1 MLNQSKKSIPD
12 VGPDSTSVYLQEA
25 QGTNADAASQ
35 LAHGADWFEQF
46 FTSSSEMLCIIDG
59 NGYFRRVNNAF
70 ADLLGYAVTELN
82 GQAITNFVYPRD
94 FHPTTEMLLQ
104 AQERNIQGFESRV
117 TCSNGDVKW
126 LSWSTTI
133 LEAGAMMGIVRD
145 ITGEKQGA
153 EDVQRH
159 IKTLEAAEE
168 RYKAFV
174 HQSSEIIWRG
184 EMITPIDISLPED
197 EQVRMVFS
205 ESWLAECNDHMAWF
219 YGYKS
224 AAEMTGKRLSEFF
237 SAADAATDGTV
248 RKFIQQ
254 GYKVYQVLSSHVN
267 AQGHTRYFI
276 SNMVG
281 VVEDGKLN
289 RIWCTQNDITGQRR
303 AEKALRDSEERYR
316 HFIQQSSEGI
326 WRFETVKPIPVDAPE
341 EQIMEMLVQH
351 GYLAECNETIAK
363 LYGFEK
369 ASEMTGRNMQELVA
383 LEHPASQEFLY
394 AFIRQ
399 GFNISNYELPHT
411 DTQGNKRYFRHNLV
425 GIIENGR
432 LVRVWGTQQEVTE
445 QHKVEETNRHQARV
459 LENLFDAVISTAPDF
474 TIRSWNHAAE
484 KLYGLSAEEVTGHT
498 IREFVTLDYH
508 NTTRDK
514 LLEELFGNGIWN
526 GEASFVRPKDG
537 KRVIFQSTISL
548 IKDKDGNVTDTIGIN
563 KDITERTQAEH
574 AMRES
579 EERFRQLAD
588 AAPVMIWVS
597 DENDN
602 MVYVNKSFVN
612 FTGVTMAQVSGEG
625 WATLMHPDDIP
636 VSEEKYR
643 NCFKNRESFQLE
655 YRLKSSSGD
664 YRWVVDHG
672 VPRFLEDNTFLGFIG
687 SVMDIHDRKMAEEK
701 IRFQAQVMTDVS
713 DGLIATDLDF
723 NIISFNKAAE
733 KMYGFSA
740 AEVVGKPIRD
750 YILHHYTAGT
760 REDVLKAL
768 SENENWEGE
777 AYYDRKDGVRIYM
790 LCSYSFVRD
799 EQGRQIG
806 FAGIH
811 RDITERRK
819 SEQALRISEERYRSV
834 VHAMGEGIVMFDN
847 TGKIIACNRS
857 AEDIMGMPANVM
869 ESLRNDIFLI
879 HEDGTPF
886 PADEHPSNVTL
897 KTGRSLQN
905 AIIGV
910 YRPDGELVWISVNTE
925 PVYYLSKG
933 EHPDAVVASF
943 VDITQKKAAE
953 IELQRSQQQ
962 LREYS
967 ERITNILDSITD
979 GFIAVD
985 KHFNILLW
993 NHAVEN
999 ITGIKAN
1006 NAIGANIE
1014 KVFPEFISSAEYPQ
1028 YIMAIERGT
1037 TVSFEHFIA
1046 VFDRWFETSVYPF
1059 GQGVFI
1065 YFREITERKKQEELL
1080 KLEKEVLKIN
1090 AQSNVALK
1098 TTMDYLLEGLEKT
1111 FPGMLCSVLVLN
1123 DDKETVTQL
1132 SGPSLP
1138 AEYTAAVNGIRI
1150 GPKAG
1155 SCGTSMY
1162 RKEKV
1167 ITEDIYTD
1175 PLWEDFRDFM
1185 TPFGLRACWSFPVM
1199 NAKNEVLATIAAYF
1213 RTPRAPGKEDLNI
1226 LERVS
1231 NLMRI
1236 IIENKNA
1243 EVKIR
1248 VSNERY
1254 LLVTKATNDAI
1265 WDWDVVTNSLYW
1277 GEGFYTLFGYKPGYV
1292 ENPMGF
1298 WESCIHDEDRE
1309 RVLRALKEFIKHN
1322 NSQIWEAEYRFKKAN
1337 GKYALVYDRGF
1348 LIFDH
1353 TGKINRMVGSMQ
1365 DITEKKEM
1373 EKKLLKQELD
1383 KQKLV
1388 AQAVVNAQEK
1398 ERAEIGKE
1406 LHDNVNQILSTAKLY
1421 LELARTEEDE
1431 RLDLIDRSTDN
1442 ISNAINEI
1450 RTISRSLVPPSV
1462 GDLGLIDSIHDLV
1475 ENIRATK
1482 KLQVSFDFEGEIDD
1496 VLDEKRKLMLF
1507 RIIQEQVNNV
1517 LRHAKAT
1524 HLIIE
1529 LNTAGNMI
1537 DLTIIDDGQGFDME
1551 KVKLKKGVGL
1561 SNIISRAEL
1570 FNGKVAIKTAPG
1582 KGCSL
1587 NINVPI
1593 SNL

>member
-12 VGPDSTSVYLQEA
+12 VGPDSTSIYLQEA
-25 QGTNADAASQ
+25 QGTNADAAPQSGN
-35 LAHGADWFEQF
+35 GADWFEQF
-46 FTSSSEMLCIIDG
+46 FSSSSEMLCIIDG
-59 NGYFRRVNNAF
+59 NGYFRRVNNAL
-70 ADLLGYAVTELN
+70 ADLLGYSITELN
-82 GQAITNFVYPRD
+82 KQAVTNFVYPRD
-94 FHPTTEMLLQ
+94 FHPTTELLLQ
-104 AQERNIQGFESRV
+104 AQERNIQGFESRFN
-117 TCSNGDVKW
+117 CSNGDIKW
-126 LSWSTTI
+126 FSLSTTI
-133 LEAGAMMGIVRD
+133 LEPGLMMAIVRD

-174 HQSSEIIWRG
+174 QQSSEIIWRG
-184 EMITPIDISLPED
+184 EMISPIDISLPED
-197 EQVRMVFS
+197 EQLRLIF
-205 ESWLAECNDHMAWF
+205 EQSWLAECNDQMAAF

-224 AAEMTGKRLSEFF
+224 AVELTGKKLSEFF
-237 SAADAATDGTV
+237 SPADPTTAGTV
-248 RKFIQQ
+248 TKFIQQ
-254 GYKVYQVLSSHVN
+254 GYKLYQVLSGHIN

-289 RIWCTQNDITGQRR
+289 RIWCTQNDISGQRK

-326 WRFETVKPIPVDAPE
+326 WRFETIKPVPIDAPE
-341 EQIMEMLVQH
+341 EQVMEMLVNH
-351 GYLAECNETIAK
+351 GYLAECNETIAR
-363 LYGFEK
+363 LYGYEK
-369 ASEMTGRNMQELVA
+369 AGEMTGKHLQELVA
-383 LEHPASQEFLY
+383 FGHPASQEFFS

-399 GFNISNYELPHT
+399 GFKISNYELPHT
-411 DTQGNKRYFRHNLV
+411 DTRGHRRYFRHNLV
-425 GIIENGR
+425 GIIEDGH
-432 LVRVWGTQQEVTE
+432 LVRVWGTQQEVTK
-445 QHKVEETNRHQARV
+445 QHQAEEANRYQANI
-459 LENLFDAVISTAPDF
+459 LDNLFDAVISTAPDF

-484 KLYGLSAEEVTGHT
+484 RLYGLTADEVRGH
-498 IREFVTLDYH
+498 IIHDFIKMNYH
-508 NTTRDK
+508 GTTRDQ
-514 LLEELFGNGIWN
+514 LLQELFANGIWT
-526 GEASFVRPKDG
+526 GEASFIRPKDG
-537 KRVIFQSTISL
+537 KHVIFQSTISL
-548 IKDKDGNVTDTIGIN
+548 LKDKDGTVTDTIGIN
-563 KDITERTQAEH
+563 KDITEKKLAQRA
-574 AMRES
+574 ARES
-579 EERFRQLAD
+579 EDRFRQLAD

-612 FTGVTMAQVSGEG
+612 FSGVNNMEEVSGGG
-625 WATLMHPDDIP
+625 WSQLVHPDDI
-636 VSEEKYR
+636 SIAIEKYR
-643 NCFKNRESFQLE
+643 NCFKNREPFHLE
-655 YRLKSSSGD
+655 YRLKSQQGD

-687 SVMDIHDRKMAEEK
+687 SVMDIDDRKMAEE
-701 IRFQAQVMTDVS
+701 
-713 DGLIATDLDF
+713 
-723 NIISFNKAAE
+723 
-733 KMYGFSA
+733 
-740 AEVVGKPIRD
+740 
-750 YILHHYTAGT
+750 
-760 REDVLKAL
+760 
-768 SENENWEGE
+768 
-777 AYYDRKDGVRIYM
+777 
-790 LCSYSFVRD
+790 
-799 EQGRQIG
+799 
-806 FAGIH
+806 
-811 RDITERRK
+811 
-819 SEQALRISEERYRSV
+819 ALRISEERYRSV

-847 TGKIIACNRS
+847 KGKIIACNRS
-857 AEDIMGMPANVM
+857 AEDIMGMPAHLM
-869 ESLRNDIFLI
+869 EALQKDIFCI
-879 HEDGTPF
+879 YENGTPF
-886 PADEHPSNVTL
+886 QVDDRPSNVSL
-897 KTGRSLQN
+897 RTGRSLQN
-905 AIIGV
+905 VIMGIH
-910 YRPDGELVWISVNTE
+910 RLDGALVWISVNTE
-925 PVYYLSKG
+925 PVYYHSKG
-933 EHPDAVVASF
+933 EYPDAVVASF

-953 IELQRSQQQ
+953 VELQRSQHQ

-993 NHAVEN
+993 NHAVEE
-999 ITGIKAN
+999 ITGIRAS

-1028 YIMAIERGT
+1028 YIRAIESGT
-1037 TVSFEHFIA
+1037 TVSFEQFIA

-1065 YFREITERKKQEELL
+1065 YFREVTERKKQEELL

-1098 TTMDYLLEGLEKT
+1098 TTIDYLLEGLERT

-1123 DDKETVTQL
+1123 EDKETVTQL

-1138 AEYTAAVNGIRI
+1138 AEYTAAINSVRI
-1150 GPKAG
+1150 GPRAG
-1155 SCGTSMY
+1155 TCGTAMY

-1167 ITEDIYTD
+1167 ITEDIYID
-1175 PLWEDFRDFM
+1175 PLWEGFRDAI
-1185 TPFGLRACWSFPVM
+1185 TPFNLRACWSFPVM
-1199 NAKNEVLATIAAYF
+1199 NAKNEVLATIAAYY
-1213 RTPRAPGKEDLNI
+1213 RTPRTPAKDDLNI
-1226 LERVS
+1226 MERVS
-1231 NLMRI
+1231 NLLRI

-1265 WDWDVVTNSLYW
+1265 WDWDVVTSSLYW

-1292 ENPMGF
+1292 DNPMGF
-1298 WESCIHDEDRE
+1298 WESCIHDEDRD
-1309 RVLRALKEFIKHN
+1309 RVLRTINEFVKDN
-1322 NSQIWEAEYRFKKAN
+1322 NSQIWEAEYRFRKAN

-1373 EKKLLKQELD
+1373 ERQLLKQELD

-1431 RLDLIDRSTDN
+1431 RLDLINRSTDN

-1450 RTISRSLVPPSV
+1450 RSISRSLVPPSV
-1462 GDLGLIDSIHDLV
+1462 GDLGLIDSIQDLV

-1482 KLQVSFDFEGEIDD
+1482 KLGVSFDYEGDIDEA
-1496 VLDEKRKLMLF
+1496 LDEKQKLMLF

-1517 LRHAKAT
+1517 LRHSKAT
-1524 HLIIE
+1524 LLQIE
-1529 LNTAGNMI
+1529 LNTVGNMI
-1537 DLTIIDDGQGFDME
+1537 DLSINDDGQGFDME

-1582 KGCSL
+1582 KGCLL